1 MNRLPDSLSEILG
14 KSEKGYLDEYD
25 NKWTEFEQEVSEL
38 TGFMVERLRCLKTTK
53 EMNLV
58 KLRENSSLKDKAAQ
72 WFSQKWNISFEEYM
86 ESITQCIE
94 KKSGVPQWYIIL
106 NDSQDI
112 IAGVGV
118 IENDFH
124 NRKNLSPNLCALFVE
139 QPYRNHGIA
148 RWILDF
154 VRKDMYSLGIEKLYL
169 VTDHTK
175 FYEKCGW
182 SFLTMVQD
190 MEGIMERVYMAETK
204 EV

>member
-1 MNRLPDSLSEILG
+1 MKRLPYSLSEILG
-14 KSEKGYLDEYD
+14 KSEKGHLDECD
-25 NKWTEFEQEVSEL
+25 DKRTGFEQEASEL
-38 TGFMVERLRCLKTTK
+38 TEFMVERLSCLKTTK
-53 EMNLV
+53 EMNLI

-94 KKSGVPQWYIIL
+94 KKSGVPQWYVIL

-112 IAGVGV
+112 IAGVG
-118 IENDFH
+118 IIQNDFH
-124 NRKNLSPNLCALFVE
+124 NRKDLSPNLCALFVE
-139 QPYRNHGIA
+139 QSYRNHGIA
-148 RWILDF
+148 RQILDF

-169 VTDHTK
+169 VTDHTE

-182 SFLTMVQD
+182 SFLTMVHD
-190 MEGIMERVYMAETK
+190 MEGIMERMYMAETK

>member
-124 NRKNLSPNLCALFVE
+124 NRKDLSPNLCALFVE

>member
-124 NRKNLSPNLCALFVE
+124 NRKDLSPNLCALFVE

-182 SFLTMVQD
+182 SFLTMIQD

>member
-1 MNRLPDSLSEILG
+1 MKRLPDSLSEILG

-25 NKWTEFEQEVSEL
+25 DKWTEFEQEVSEL

-58 KLRENSSLKDKAAQ
+58 KLRENSSLKDTAAQ

-124 NRKNLSPNLCALFVE
+124 NRKDLSPNLCALFVE

-169 VTDHTK
+169 VTDHMK

-190 MEGIMERVYMAETK
+190 MEGIMERMYMAETK